1 MTKLELATALSDQ
14 VPGLPLPKAIAA
26 TEGII
31 GIMSDALTR
40 GHSIT
45 IRGFATIKPVLRTPR
60 KAHNITTGETVNVP
74 ARRTV
79 KLIPQR
85 NSKTN
90 SINERR

>member
-60 KAHNITTGETVNVP
+60 KARNITTGETVNVP
-74 ARRTV
+74 ARRSV
-79 KLIPQR
+79 KFIL
-85 NSKTN
+85 SKELKN
-90 SINERR
+90 QLNNA